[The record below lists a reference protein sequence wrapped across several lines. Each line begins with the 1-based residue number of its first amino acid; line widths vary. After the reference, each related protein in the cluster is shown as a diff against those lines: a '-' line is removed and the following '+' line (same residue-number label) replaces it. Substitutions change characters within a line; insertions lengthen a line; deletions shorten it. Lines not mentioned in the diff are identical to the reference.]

1 LRCEVQVGYLDSAE
15 SSGIAETAGQRACV
29 GSVEQGYAMNEALP
43 VIVRLPLPGIIG
55 MYAPDATTVKL
66 GLSGDGN

>member
-1 LRCEVQVGYLDSAE
+1 MLDSAE
-15 SSGIAETAGQRACV
+15 SSSIAKTARQRSCV

-43 VIVRLPLPGIIG
+43 VIVRLPLPGMIR
-55 MYAPDATTVKL
+55 MYAPDATPDSTTVKL